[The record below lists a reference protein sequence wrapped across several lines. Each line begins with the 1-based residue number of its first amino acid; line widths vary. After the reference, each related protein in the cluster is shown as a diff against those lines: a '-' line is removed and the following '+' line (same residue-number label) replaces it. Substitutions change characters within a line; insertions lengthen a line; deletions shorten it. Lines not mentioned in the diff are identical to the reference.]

1 MTSPYEGMRRGYH
14 LFLLQGVVVAVDGGN
29 VHSVWEMREP
39 CGDDFESVVGR
50 HWMGDGRGRWE
61 ALEVRPMARYLWLL

>member
-1 MTSPYEGMRRGYH
+1 
-14 LFLLQGVVVAVDGGN
+14 VAVDGGN